1 MSLEFIGRLHKELSI
16 TGSAL
21 YEIVLSI
28 SERVN
33 RKTQVLRLHWRA
45 SGVLQQIDTVAAEIG
60 RQVADHISR
69 PSLNQNHYDSAL
81 DTTVS
86 QAATRVQALKQ
97 ALTQIDGQIRELKL
111 EAIHEDFIN
120 LQQDL
125 TLRSA
130 KIERLTITRHAAAVG
145 QTISAMPRSSS
156 VHIATVLR
164 GPFLLAPSEG
174 LIFRTDDI
182 VIFIGI
188 ESEVDQLATWFTS
201 KRPFNAATPKSA

>member
-1 MSLEFIGRLHKELSI
+1 MSLEFFGRLHKELSI

-33 RKTQVLRLHWRA
+33 RKTQIIRLHWHA
-45 SGVLQQIDTVAAEIG
+45 SGVLQQIDEVTAKVG

-69 PSLNQNHYDSAL
+69 PPLNQNQQDSTM

-86 QAATRVQALKQ
+86 QAATRVQELKQ
-97 ALTQIDGQIRELKL
+97 SLTRIDGQIRDLKL
-111 EAIHEDFIN
+111 EAIHEDSLK

-125 TLRSA
+125 TARSA

-145 QTISAMPRSSS
+145 QTISAIPGSSS
-156 VHIATVLR
+156 VHIASVLR

-182 VIFIGI
+182 VVLIGI
-188 ESEVDQLATWFTS
+188 ESEVDRLVTWFTS
-201 KRPFNAATPKSA
+201 KRILNAATTKSA